1 MKSRYQRFMTLAL
14 VSSLTTAS
22 MTVMSPAAD
31 AGQSS
36 LKAKAQAELAA
47 VTVDVDRANIMF
59 SPADDGLGGGNFSQI
74 VQYQQEYLSGRQS
87 FDQGKYAE
95 TLQQLNEAEQI
106 IRSQPD
112 WTQAE

>member
-1 MKSRYQRFMTLAL
+1 VKFRYQQFMTLAL
-14 VSSLTTAS
+14 VSSLATAS
-22 MTVMSPAAD
+22 MPVTSPAAD
-31 AGQSS
+31 ANQSN

-59 SPADDGLGGGNFSQI
+59 SPADDGLGGNFSQI
-74 VQYQQEYLSGRQS
+74 IQYQQEYLSGRQS

-95 TLQQLNEAEQI
+95 ALQHLNEADEI

>member
-14 VSSLTTAS
+14 VSSLATMS
-22 MTVMSPAAD
+22 MPVISPAAD

-36 LKAKAQAELAA
+36 LEAKAQAELAA
-47 VTVDVDRANIMF
+47 VTVDVDRANVMF
-59 SPADDGLGGGNFSQI
+59 SPADNGLGGSFSQI
-74 VQYQQEYLSGRQS
+74 VQYQQEYLSGRES

-95 TLQQLNEAEQI
+95 ALQHLNEADKI